1 MADSRYLP
9 NRPADPLR
17 VLGEF
22 LLKRSAELERAG
34 ADGAAPASATEGD
47 KDKSKENGADVSIT
61 EQ

>member
-1 MADSRYLP
+1 MADCFLRR
-9 NRPADPLR
+9 RPADPLR

-22 LLKRSAELERAG
+22 LIKRSAELERAG
-34 ADGAAPASATEGD
+34 ADGTAAASATEGD